1 MSVLWPS
8 LPDLKGSGTV
18 SMNNWPTGGTV
29 TEFVSPSGN
38 YAKVTDFEMFPV
50 MKAANKG
57 VSRRCYL

>member
-1 MSVLWPS
+1 
-8 LPDLKGSGTV
+8 
-18 SMNNWPTGGTV
+18 MNNWPTGGTV